1 MNKITYKTFLSV
13 GFMAAAFALVAI
25 PGVTHADTLYRQLQ
39 LGMSGSDVSSLQTFL
54 AQDRT
59 IYPQG
64 LVTGYFGSLTK
75 SAVSNFQAR
84 NGIDTAGRV
93 GPATLPVI
101 NAQMTSGTNMT
112 SSTGSASATIFNV
125 NIGVNRN
132 AATVNWTTDEL
143 AKGVVY
149 YSTSPLALYEY
160 PNSADVSGSSVMSD
174 MNFKSTQSVSVQNLQ
189 PNTVYYYLI
198 YTTDQSGNVSVT
210 WPATFQTS
218 N

>member
-1 MNKITYKTFLSV
+1 
-13 GFMAAAFALVAI
+13 MAAAFALVAI
-25 PGVTHADTLYRQLQ
+25 PGVTHADSLYRQLQ
-39 LGMSGSDVSSLQTFL
+39 LGMSGADVSSLQTFL
-54 AQDRT
+54 AQDNT

-84 NGIDTAGRV
+84 NGISSIGRV

-101 NAQMTSGTNMT
+101 NAQMLSGANTSAN
-112 SSTGSASATIFNV
+112 TGSPSATVSNINISV
-125 NIGVNRN
+125 NQNS
-132 AATVNWTTDEL
+132 ATVNWTTDEL

-149 YSTSPLALYEY
+149 YSTSPMALYER

-174 MNFKSTQSVSVQNLQ
+174 MNFKNAQSVSVQNLQ

-198 YTTDQSGNVSVT
+198 YTTDQSGNVSLT
-210 WPATFQTS
+210 WPARFQTS